1 MKQYKADLIILLVT
15 FFWGTSYSFM
25 KIGLDTLAPFNLIA
39 LRFGVA
45 FIAAGV
51 LFHKKLRR
59 ADCKAVQYALLLGT
73 LLFAVF
79 VCIIFGLRNTSTS
92 NAGFLMSMTVIF
104 VPVLTALFLKIK
116 PDKRLIAGIAVA
128 VAGIGLLTLRPY
140 AALQSG
146 DALCIFGALFFAVH
160 IIVTGRA
167 GKKADSVTVG
177 VLQLGF
183 AAFWGALFSFLF
195 EQPELPNTAAGWL
208 SILALGILCSAVGF
222 VLQAIAQKY
231 TSPTHTG
238 LIFAL
243 EPVVTAF
250 FGICFL
256 KETLTMQGYIG
267 AGLVL
272 AGVAVCELDIR
283 KLLVGRKRP
292 GKSSYHRAA

>member
-1 MKQYKADLIILLVT
+1 MKQYKADLLILLVT
-15 FFWGTSYSFM
+15 FFWGTSYLFM

-45 FIAAGV
+45 FAAAGI
-51 LFHKKLRR
+51 LFHKKIRH
-59 ADCKAVQYALLLGT
+59 ADRKAVQYALLLGT
-73 LLFAVF
+73 LLFGVF

-104 VPVLTALFLKIK
+104 VPVLTTLFLKIK

-128 VAGIGLLTLRPY
+128 MAGIALLTLKPH
-140 AALQSG
+140 AAIQSG
-146 DALCIFGALFFAVH
+146 DALCILAALFFAIH

-167 GKKADSVTVG
+167 GKRVDSITVG

-183 AAFWGALFSFLF
+183 AALLGVVSSFLF
-195 EQPELPNTAAGWL
+195 EQPTLPQNAAGWL

-222 VLQAIAQKY
+222 VLQAMAQKY

-238 LIFAL
+238 LIFAM

-250 FGICFL
+250 FGICFMN
-256 KETLTMQGYIG
+256 ETLTVQGYIG

-272 AGVAVCELDIR
+272 AGVAVCELDFR
-283 KLLVGRKRP
+283 KLLVKRKSA

>member
-1 MKQYKADLIILLVT
+1 MILLVT
-15 FFWGTSYSFM
+15 LFWGTSYSFM
-25 KIGLDTLAPFNLIA
+25 KIGLDTLEPFNLIA
-39 LRFGVA
+39 WRFGVA
-45 FIAAGV
+45 FLAAGF
-51 LFHKKLRR
+51 LFRKKIRH
-59 ADCKAVQYALLLGT
+59 ADRKAVQYALLLGT
-73 LLFAVF
+73 LLFGVF

-116 PDKRLIAGIAVA
+116 PDKRLIAGIAIA
-128 VAGIGLLTLRPY
+128 VAGIALLTLKPH
-140 AALQSG
+140 AAVQSG
-146 DALCIFGALFFAVH
+146 DALCILAALFFAVH

-167 GKKADSVTVG
+167 AKHADSITVG

-183 AAFWGALFSFLF
+183 AALLGVVFSFLF
-195 EQPELPNTAAGWL
+195 EQPTLPHTAAGWL
-208 SILALGILCSAVGF
+208 SILALGILCSAIGF

-250 FGICFL
+250 FGICFM
-256 KETLTMQGYIG
+256 KETLTVQGYIG

-272 AGVAVCELDIR
+272 AGVAVCELDVR
-283 KLLVGRKRP
+283 KLLGGRKRSRE
-292 GKSSYHRAA
+292 SSYHRAA